1 MRKLLIQSDTRVV
14 TNRIEVDPDNLWT
27 PPAGYVLEEEWE
39 GADIGDRLE
48 IDGTLAKK
56 LVPAPEPEPDWKQEW
71 LRAATVE
78 QKLIVLA
85 RKLGVADR

>member
-1 MRKLLIQSDTRVV
+1 MRKLLISSDTRVII
-14 TNRIEVDPDNLWT
+14 NRIEVAPDNLWT
-27 PPAGYVLEEEWE
+27 PPAGYVLEEDRE

-48 IDGTLAKK
+48 VDGTLVKK
-56 LVPAPEPEPDWKQEW
+56 LSPAPEPEPDWKQEW
-71 LRAATVE
+71 LRAATID